1 MSVKDKIVQE
11 TVETIIG
18 SIDEQLTTYMFEFSG
33 SYYDSRET
41 NDEFFADKKEMTEL
55 VIKELYNRIKL

>member
-11 TVETIIG
+11 TVETIIN

-33 SYYDSRET
+33 SHYESKET
-41 NDEFFADKKEMTEL
+41 NDEFFAHKKEMTKL
-55 VIKELYNRIKL
+55 VIKELYNRIK